1 MASAPAAA
9 AAPAAARPPRRVFSP
24 VLIVGCGIALIL
36 GGVTVQW
43 MELEARRTTQAA
55 EEQRAAA
62 DRAAA
67 LSLQRTREREARARA
82 EQERLAAEEAAE
94 RARRASLVADAAT
107 EAQARRQRDEIA
119 QRQVEVRKSRQG
131 AEDIEEAWKRYFR
144 PSERCRDPAAATAVE
159 CVNEY
164 IKARREFQAHNGAAG
179 QP

>member
-1 MASAPAAA
+1 MKPPPAAA
-9 AAPAAARPPRRVFSP
+9 AAAKRPPRRVFSP
-24 VLIVGCGIALIL
+24 IVIVGCGIALIA
-36 GGVTVQW
+36 GGGLMSW
-43 MELEARRTTQAA
+43 MEMEVQRAAQAA

-67 LSLQRTREREARARA
+67 LSLKRTREREAKARA

-94 RARRASLVADAAT
+94 RARRASLIADAAT

-119 QRQVEVRKSRQG
+119 QRKVEVQKTRQS
-131 AEDIEEAWKRYFR
+131 AEDSEEAWKRYFR

-164 IKARREFQAHNGAAG
+164 IKARREFQAHNGHSG